1 VAQPPHPTEEEC
13 AEREETVEWMLV
25 WPEILAV
32 FPDWVDARKRV
43 EPRPAW
49 AWSLATASRQDV

>member
-1 VAQPPHPTEEEC
+1 
-13 AEREETVEWMLV
+13 MLV